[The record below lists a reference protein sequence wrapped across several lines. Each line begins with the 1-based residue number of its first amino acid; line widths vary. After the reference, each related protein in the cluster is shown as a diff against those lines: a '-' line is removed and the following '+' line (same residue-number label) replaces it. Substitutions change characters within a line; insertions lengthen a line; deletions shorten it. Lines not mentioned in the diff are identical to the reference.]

1 MTATKNAYTLAAEW
15 KPGTESRKK
24 KEAEFIDKIK
34 KAFFEMHYTNIPAA
48 IEIFEYLYLPLLQ
61 NYRRPG
67 IGQKHLQ
74 EATETA
80 DKCRRRKEGRYFVKR
95 RRKGTDYGTE
105 RKEPAGTEHTAGG

>member
-67 IGQKHLQ
+67 LGHKHLQ
-74 EATETA
+74 EAKETA
-80 DKCRRRKEGRYFVKR
+80 DKCRRRKEGRYFVKQ
-95 RRKGTDYGTE
+95 RRKGTDYGTGS
-105 RKEPAGTEHTAGG
+105 KEPAGKGTAAGG